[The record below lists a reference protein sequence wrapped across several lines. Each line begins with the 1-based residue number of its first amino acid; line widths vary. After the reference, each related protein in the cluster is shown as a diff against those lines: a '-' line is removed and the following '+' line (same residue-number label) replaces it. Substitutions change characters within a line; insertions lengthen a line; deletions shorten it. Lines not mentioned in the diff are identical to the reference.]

1 MDKVVDMAVDE
12 RFMREALREAMA
24 AEAEDEIPIG
34 AVIVFGGR
42 VIAKGHNMTERLHDP
57 TAHAEM
63 IAITAATEAMGGKYL
78 NDCTL
83 YVTVEPCPMCAWAI
97 LQAGIKTVYFGSY
110 NLQYGAMGSVLD
122 LPRLAHSK
130 IKIYGGIEE
139 EICDRILKEFFEKIR
154 R

>member
-1 MDKVVDMAVDE
+1 MDKVVDMAVDV

-83 YVTVEPCPMCAWAI
+83 YVTVEPCPMCSAASAWAQVGRI
-97 LQAGIKTVYFGSY
+97 V
-110 NLQYGAMGSVLD
+110 YGAADPKRGYSKFTPSLLHPKAEVGTGI
-122 LPRLAHSK
+122 LA
-130 IKIYGGIEE
+130 EE
-139 EICDRILKEFFEKIR
+139 CGNIVTEFFRKKR
-154 R
+154 N